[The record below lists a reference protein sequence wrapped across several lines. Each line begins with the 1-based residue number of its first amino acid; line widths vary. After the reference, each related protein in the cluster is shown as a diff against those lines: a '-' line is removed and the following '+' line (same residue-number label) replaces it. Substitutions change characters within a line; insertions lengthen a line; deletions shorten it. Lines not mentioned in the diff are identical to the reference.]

1 MTPAKLLWRGWFGA
15 FAMGCIASLA
25 MAQSS
30 SVQPPWQQQA
40 IAGAFSP
47 KRSFTQV
54 DRGYLVSFR
63 RVITGGPAED
73 TIHWDS
79 LTAQGHGEFPFWIKG
94 ASGIWLNDVKVTPDG
109 DFLVA
114 GVWGQSGK
122 SSVNNFLSLVD
133 RTGAVLK
140 TKDLGSYEAER
151 VCASND
157 GNVWTLGE
165 DDGINYNMLRKYS
178 SAGEVLASYLNR
190 ASLLSVAVFDLSAHN
205 HFVSKPRPQSSP
217 PGRTFL
223 RCGDEGVGVYIG
235 PVRTW
240 FQVPLVGGGAQSW
253 HVNPPVGSTVMTG
266 ILLMGSNEVYASF
279 SAGWARG
286 KTTKPHAPQYGLY
299 LLDLSGQTP
308 VWDPVPGTV
317 SPSGRPFER
326 LLGGDGSGFVYMG
339 VGDTSKDGTMLL
351 SWIAR

>member
-1 MTPAKLLWRGWFGA
+1 
-15 FAMGCIASLA
+15 

-114 GVWGQSGK
+114 GVWGQSEK
-122 SSVNNFLSLVD
+122 SSVNNFLAWVD